1 MFQSERKITVFY
13 GLKTLSYRSPQLWS
27 LVLEEIKQ
35 RNTIIFLKNDV
46 NNAYGVHITLGKNDI
61 FWVIFRAANPYS
73 LTKKLNK
80 LLVLNILATE
90 HCQEKKDVSFVKQ
103 ELFCS
108 NVNNI
113 NK

>member
-1 MFQSERKITVFY
+1 MFQSERKITIFY

-35 RNTIIFLKNDV
+35 GNTIIFLKNDV

-61 FWVIFRAANPYS
+61 FWVIFRAADPYS
-73 LTKKLNK
+73 LTEKFKK
-80 LLVLNILATE
+80 LLVLNILAKE
-90 HCQEKKDVSFVKQ
+90 HCQEKKDVSFLKQ